1 MLAYASGCVVLV
13 GDFADLCDGG
23 AVVVP
28 LEQGVAARLTPSDVL
43 QAHAGQDGAE
53 SSWFDGEEGPLAFV
67 GALATIAA
75 AWGRA
80 RGGHLQLDG
89 GLPLEAHAASLAP
102 RAVAVARATLA
113 STGVTLEDDALA
125 AVAREALARTGTL
138 RAGVECAGAA
148 LGTTAWVRM
157 DGGVARAE
165 AIDCRIHVTVARL
178 PAGGAAAVGE
188 PAGSVRLARVHAGE
202 GARLRDVL
210 AVQRTASVRTALETQ
225 SAVAAAVRRALL
237 AGDAVKVG
245 EALDRAQAILES
257 ELCAAVPELADPGA
271 NRTVRALR
279 RAGALGA
286 RALATL
292 PGGIV
297 AVWRN
302 ADEAREG
309 AARIDAMGLTLL

>member
-1 MLAYASGCVVLV
+1 
-13 GDFADLCDGG
+13 
-23 AVVVP
+23 
-28 LEQGVAARLTPSDVL
+28 
-43 QAHAGQDGAE
+43 
-53 SSWFDGEEGPLAFV
+53 V

-80 RGGHLQLDG
+80 RGGHLQFDG
-89 GLPLEAHAASLAP
+89 HMRLEPHAASLAP
-102 RAVAVARATLA
+102 RAVAAARAILA
-113 STGVTLEDDALA
+113 STGVTLDDDALA
-125 AVAREALARTGTL
+125 AVARDALARTGTP

-148 LGTTAWVRM
+148 LGTTGWVRM

-165 AIDCRIHVTVARL
+165 GIECRALVTVARL
-178 PAGGAAAVGE
+178 PVAGASAGGE
-188 PAGSVRLARVHAGE
+188 PAGSARLARVHAGE

-210 AVQRTASVRTALETQ
+210 AVQRTASVRTALESQ
-225 SAVAAAVRRALL
+225 GALAAAVRRALL